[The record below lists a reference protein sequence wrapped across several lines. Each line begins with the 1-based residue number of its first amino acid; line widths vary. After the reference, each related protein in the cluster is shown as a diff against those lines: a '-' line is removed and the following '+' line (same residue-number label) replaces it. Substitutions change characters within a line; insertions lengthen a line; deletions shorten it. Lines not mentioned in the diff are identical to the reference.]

1 MLYVIAVPI
10 SAIWHSS
17 SCNYYLIHNWI
28 LAIITS
34 LSKLYIF
41 DFTAFESQQSQLVK
55 EQLKSLQQEMD
66 EEEQRERE
74 RTEQSILALREEKS
88 KILAERK
95 QKIQE
100 KASLLVGDEEEQKKL
115 IKSHD
120 ENTQRLV
127 NKIDAERLRME
138 ADLNERLRKKREA
151 KYKAKESEM
160 QEELLKKR
168 KEMEESDRQRRQQL
182 AEEEKEKLEQ
192 LQKTLPYEFSSA
204 APQAENNSNQLLSD
218 STAPISPALP
228 LKQQELTM
236 LLLSSPLYQKLDE
249 IAVLLQ
255 STPLSGN
262 NPSHYIDSKDALWVN
277 DTEFHTVSTSS
288 ISPKAFVMYKF
299 GCCIIKSLSAYCSHD
314 PVSLLVADKIPPN
327 RHIQQNAFCNS
338 FMFDTKNRI
347 LYVRLERLENV
358 GEFILVLVHILS
370 HIQVGC
376 FDNDT
381 NPEFVKEFY
390 RCLSF
395 CCNDLFLS
403 RYGDSSLGLQE
414 RDEIMKRSGM
424 KTLVN
429 DLLDTRLMVDTDSQ
443 GTTNKSHSY
452 KLEKYAEFKFGSK
465 LRAFLDEERQYNS
478 NYNDQ
483 LHSSPHITTPN
494 QVSAMTTSNQEVTAV
509 QAATRSLNKASYW
522 KTVAKRVLHQPSN
535 PYHHILEAQTRDLQ
549 ERVRKLNAEYMQVT
563 KERNDVNA
571 EVEKLEQVLAENQQ
585 KLKTINE
592 SEFEAQK
599 QVVKNTAL
607 KLSAARTEQ
616 ATYDLRVNG
625 CLKRLEGFQAQLVQK
640 QRMLEES
647 VM

>member
-1 MLYVIAVPI
+1 
-10 SAIWHSS
+10 
-17 SCNYYLIHNWI
+17 
-28 LAIITS
+28 
-34 LSKLYIF
+34 
-41 DFTAFESQQSQLVK
+41 
-55 EQLKSLQQEMD
+55 MD

-88 KILAERK
+88 KILTERK

-100 KASLLVGDEEEQKKL
+100 KASLLVGDEEEHKKL

-160 QEELLKKR
+160 QEELLKKH
-168 KEMEESDRQRRQQL
+168 KEMEEIDRQRRQQL

-192 LQKTLPYEFSSA
+192 LQKSLPYELSSA
-204 APQAENNSNQLLSD
+204 TSQAEDSSNQSD
-218 STAPISPALP
+218 STAPISHALP
-228 LKQQELTM
+228 LKQQELTT
-236 LLLSSPLYQKLDE
+236 LLLSSPLYQRLDE

-255 STPLSGN
+255 NQPLSGCS
-262 NPSHYIDSKDALWVN
+262 SHYIDSKDAMWVN

-288 ISPKAFVMYKF
+288 ISPKAFVIYKF

-314 PVSLLVADKIPPN
+314 PVFLLVADKIPPN
-327 RHIQQNAFCNS
+327 KHIQHNAFCNS
-338 FMFDTKNRI
+338 FMFDVKNRI

-358 GEFILVLVHILS
+358 GEFVLVLVHILS
-370 HIQVGC
+370 HIQVGK
-376 FDNDT
+376 FDNDA

-390 RCLSF
+390 RCLSV

-403 RYGDSSLGLQE
+403 RYGDSSLGMQE
-414 RDEIMKRSGM
+414 RDEITVGSEV

-429 DLLDTRLMVDTDSQ
+429 DLLDTRLMVDTDSHNA
-443 GTTNKSHSY
+443 TKSPTYH
-452 KLEKYAEFKFGSK
+452 KLESYAEFKFGSK
-465 LRAFLDEERQYNS
+465 LRAFLDEERQYNGDYS
-478 NYNDQ
+478 DH
-483 LHSSPHITTPN
+483 LHSSPHIAAPN
-494 QVSAMTTSNQEVTAV
+494 KVTTSNQEVTTV
-509 QAATRSLNKASYW
+509 QAATRSLNKTSYW
-522 KTVAKRVLHQPSN
+522 KTVAKRVLHKPAN
-535 PYHHILEAQTRDLQ
+535 PYQHILEAQTRDLQ

-563 KERNDVNA
+563 KERNDVSA
-571 EVEKLEQVLAENQQ
+571 EVEKLEQLLVENQQ
-585 KLKTINE
+585 KLKVVNE
-592 SEFEAQK
+592 NEFEAQK

-625 CLKRLEGFQAQLVQK
+625 CLKRLESFQAQLTQK

-647 VM
+647 DM